1 MNMFAQPVFSPVF
14 PQFFAQP
21 MTPAVRAQLEAQFS
35 MYSDM
40 TQRLFQSAQKINDL
54 NIQVAQAVVEE
65 SLNGAHQVMAAKD
78 TYEAAAIAAGQAQ
91 PVAERVRAYQQH
103 LTNIAAGTQAELS
116 RAAEQHI
123 PETTRAAS
131 AVAEEVARNVNE
143 ESERSAE
150 RQRAAIEKLKN
161 NPLRTQSFQNGHGQA
176 QPGQTQDRATT
187 TTETTQT
194 TQQAG
199 TQTGGRKPAT
209 A

>member
-1 MNMFAQPVFSPVF
+1 MNMFTQPVSVFSPVF
-14 PQFFAQP
+14 PQFFSQP
-21 MTPAVRAQLEAQFS
+21 ITPAVRTQLEAQFS

-78 TYEAAAIAAGQAQ
+78 TFEAVAIAAGQAQ
-91 PVAERVRAYQQH
+91 PVAERVRSYQQH

-131 AVAEEVARNVNE
+131 AVAEEVTRRVNE
-143 ESERSAE
+143 ETERASE
-150 RQRAAIEKLKN
+150 RQRAALEKLKN
-161 NPLRTQSFQNGHGQA
+161 NPLRTQSYQNGHNQQGS
-176 QPGQTQDRATT
+176 TSQDRTT
-187 TTETTQT
+187 TTETTHT
-194 TQQAG
+194 TQQSG
-199 TQTGGRKPAT
+199 GQSGGRKPAT

>member
-21 MTPAVRAQLEAQFS
+21 VTPAVRAQLEAQFS

-91 PVAERVRAYQQH
+91 PVAERVRSYQQH
-103 LTNIAAGTQAELS
+103 LSNIAAGTQAELS

-123 PETTRAAS
+123 PETTRAAA
-131 AVAEEVARNVNE
+131 AVAEEVARKVNE
-143 ESERSAE
+143 ESERATE

-161 NPLRTQSFQNGHGQA
+161 NPLRPQQFQNGHA
-176 QPGQTQDRATT
+176 QSTQSQDRTT
-187 TTETTQT
+187 TTETTHT
-194 TQQAG
+194 TQQSG
-199 TQTGGRKPAT
+199 GQSGGRKPAT